1 VLVRLALGS
10 GAIAAGVV
18 MNALPDPGESVV
30 SLGSEHGLSVLDL
43 VGVAVLLAGWLV
55 VATEVWRRRARVLHR
70 VAAPERIG
78 AAFAAGVGLGLL
90 SASLFNEWS
99 WWWVLGAALL
109 VAVQAR
115 AIVLALR
122 P

>member
-1 VLVRLALGS
+1 M
-10 GAIAAGVV
+10 AAGVV
-18 MNALPDPGESVV
+18 MNAVPDPGESVV
-30 SLGSEHGLSVLDL
+30 SLGSEHGLSFLDL

-55 VATEVWRRRARVLHR
+55 VATEVWRRRARVLDR
-70 VAAPERIG
+70 VAPVERIG
-78 AAFAAGVGLGLL
+78 AAFAAGIGLGLL

-99 WWWVLGAALL
+99 WWWVLGTALL

-115 AIVLALR
+115 AVVLALR

>member
-1 VLVRLALGS
+1 
-10 GAIAAGVV
+10 
-18 MNALPDPGESVV
+18 MNALPDPGKSVV

-43 VGVAVLLAGWLV
+43 AGVAVLFAGWSV
-55 VATEVWRRRARVLHR
+55 IGTGVWRRRERVLDR
-70 VAAPERIG
+70 LAVGERIG
-78 AAFAAGVGLGLL
+78 AAFAAGIGLGVL
-90 SASLFNEWS
+90 SASLFNEWP

-115 AIVLALR
+115 AVVVAMR